1 MTDLIEHSMMK
12 DNLIAARVI
21 ARERVACD
29 VVSLRLASSEANA
42 ELPAFEAG
50 AHIDLHL
57 RDGLV
62 RKYSLCSDPS
72 ERAFYEIA
80 VKREPASRGGSV
92 FVHDEIRVGDILS
105 ISKPENYFALA
116 PDGSGAV
123 LLAAGIGITPL
134 LAMAHTLKRAGRAF
148 EFHYFVRSLDDA
160 AYARTLQ
167 EQLAQVFT
175 LHVGLTPELTRETL
189 AELVRRMSSQEHL
202 YFCGPAPFM
211 DAADAIACAHLP
223 AQQIHC
229 ERFSAATGDAAGEQ
243 PFDIQLARSQR
254 VLTVP
259 PDKSITDVLYEH
271 GVPIET
277 SCEAG
282 ICGACRTPVLDGT
295 PDHRDDFLSAADK
308 ARNDCIMPC
317 VSRCKTERLVLDI

>member
-1 MTDLIEHSMMK
+1 MK

-29 VVSLRLASSEANA
+29 VVSLRLASGEANTA
-42 ELPAFEAG
+42 LPAFEAG

-92 FVHDEIRVGDILS
+92 FVHDEIQVGDIVCVG
-105 ISKPENYFALA
+105 KPENYFPLA

-134 LAMAHTLKRAGRAF
+134 LAMAHTLKRAGRALD
-148 EFHYFVRSLDDA
+148 FHYFVRSLEDA

-167 EQLAQVFT
+167 EQLAEVST
-175 LHVGLTPELTRETL
+175 LHVGLTPERTRETL
-189 AELVRRMSSQEHL
+189 AQIVRRMNAQEHL

-211 DAADAIACAHLP
+211 DAADAIAYDHLP
-223 AQQIHC
+223 AHHIHC
-229 ERFSAATGDAAGEQ
+229 ERFSATSTNVAGERT
-243 PFDIQLARSQR
+243 FEIMLARLQR
-254 VLTVP
+254 VFTVP
-259 PDKSITDVLYEH
+259 PDKSITDVLFEQ
-271 GVPIET
+271 GVPIGT

-282 ICGACRTPVLDGT
+282 ICGACRTAVLDGT
-295 PDHRDDFLSAADK
+295 PDHRDEFLSAADK

-317 VSRCKTERLVLDI
+317 VSRCKTGRLVLDI

>member
-1 MTDLIEHSMMK
+1 MK
-12 DNLIAARVI
+12 DSLIAARVI
-21 ARERVACD
+21 VRERVACD
-29 VVSLRLASSEANA
+29 VVSLRLASGEANA

-57 RDGLV
+57 RGGLV

-92 FVHDEIRVGDILS
+92 FVHDEIQIGDIVS
-105 ISKPENYFALA
+105 VGRPENYFPLA

-134 LAMAHTLKRAGRAF
+134 LAMARTLKRAGRALD
-148 EFHYFVRSLDDA
+148 FHYFVRSLDDA

-167 EQLAQVFT
+167 DHLADVST

-189 AELVRRMSSQEHL
+189 AQIVRRMSAQEHL

-211 DAADAIACAHLP
+211 DAADAIACDHLP
-223 AQQIHC
+223 EQQIHC
-229 ERFSAATGDAAGEQ
+229 ERFSAAASDVAGERS
-243 PFDIQLARSQR
+243 FEIQLARSQR

-259 PDKSITDVLYEH
+259 PEKSITDVLFEH
-271 GVPIET
+271 GVPIGT

-282 ICGACRTPVLDGT
+282 ICGACRTAVLDGT

-317 VSRCKTERLVLDI
+317 VSRCKSGRLVLDI